1 MPEVKLACG
10 QVVSVEEGAS
20 WADVAAAV
28 GIEAVAALVDGELRD
43 IRDPV
48 EEGRKAKLLKLT
60 DPESLDVLRHTA
72 AHVLAQ
78 AVRRLF
84 PGVKLAIGPAISDGF
99 YYDFDFPSPIT
110 REDLPRIEEEMKRIV
125 AEDLPVERVFLSRA
139 EAEELLKKD
148 GEVYKLELLSEIPDE
163 RISFYRQ
170 GEFIDLCRGPHLP
183 STGLVRHFKLLDLAG
198 AYWRGDATRVM
209 LTRIYGTAFATA
221 EALSEHLKW
230 REEARRRDH
239 RRLGP
244 ELDLFSIHNDTIGA
258 GLVLWHP
265 KGARVRHEIETFW
278 KERHFEGGYQ
288 LVYTPHIGRARLWQ
302 QSGHL
307 DFYREGMYAPMD
319 IEGQEFYIKPMNCP
333 FHIAIYKSRTRSYR
347 ELPIK
352 YAELGTVYRFE
363 RSGVLH
369 GLLRVR
375 GFTQDDAHIICRP
388 DQVEEEIRK
397 VLRFALEMLRA
408 FGFSEFSAHL
418 STRPAK
424 YVGAPEAWDLATEA
438 LRRAIAAEGLDYD
451 VKEGEGAFY
460 GPKIDIDIED
470 SLRRA
475 WQLTTI
481 QFDFNLPERFDMTYV
496 GEDGREHRPY
506 MIHRALLGS
515 LERFFGILIEHYGG
529 AFPPWLAPVQAAV
542 LPITEEQIPYAEGV
556 AEQLRAAGL
565 RAEAWTRGGKTL
577 RYLIREAQ
585 LQKIPYMLVCGARE
599 AEAGK
604 AALRLR
610 TGEDLGALDLEEI
623 IARIRDRVER
633 KTAEL

>member
-1 MPEVKLACG
+1 MPKIRLAEGRELEVN
-10 QVVSVEEGAS
+10 EGAS
-20 WADVAAAV
+20 WADVAAAA
-28 GIEAVAALVDGELRD
+28 GIEAVAVLVDGELRD

-48 EEGRKAKLLKLT
+48 EEGREVKLLTLT
-60 DPESLDVLRHTA
+60 APESLKVLRHTA
-72 AHVLAQ
+72 AHILAQ

-110 REDLPRIEEEMKRIV
+110 REDLSKIEEEMREIV
-125 AEDLPVERVFLSRA
+125 AEDYPVERVWLPRE
-139 EAEELLKKD
+139 EAEELLRKESD
-148 GEVYKLELLSEIPDE
+148 VYKLELLSDIPDE

-183 STGLVRHFKLLDLAG
+183 STGLVRQFKLLDLAG

-209 LTRIYGTAFATA
+209 LTRIYGTAFASE
-221 EALSEHLKW
+221 EALSDHLKW
-230 REEARRRDH
+230 REEAKRRDH

-244 ELDLFSIHNDTIGA
+244 ELDLFSIHNDSIGA

-265 KGARVRHEIETFW
+265 KGARVRHEIESFW
-278 KERHFEGGYQ
+278 KEQHFAAGYQ
-288 LVYTPHIGRARLWQ
+288 LVYTPHIGRARLWRK
-302 QSGHL
+302 SGHL
-307 DFYREGMYAPMD
+307 DFYREGMYSPMD

-333 FHIAIYKSRTRSYR
+333 FHIAIYKSKTRSYR
-347 ELPIK
+347 DLPIR
-352 YAELGTVYRFE
+352 YAELGTVYRYE

-388 DQVEEEIRK
+388 DQVEEEIRR
-397 VLRFALEMLRA
+397 VLRFALSLLRA

-418 STRPAK
+418 STRPAEF
-424 YVGAPEAWDLATEA
+424 VGAPGDWDRATEA
-438 LRRAIAAEGLDYD
+438 LRRAIEAEGLDYD

-470 SLRRA
+470 SLKRA

-529 AFPPWLAPVQAAV
+529 AFPAWLAPVQAAV
-542 LPITEEQIPYAEGV
+542 LPITEEQIPYAEQV
-556 AEQLRAAGL
+556 AEKLSASGIRV
-565 RAEAWTRGGKTL
+565 EAWTRGGKTL
-577 RYLIREAQ
+577 RYLVRQAQ
-585 LQKIPYMLVCGARE
+585 LEKIPYMLVCGARE
-599 AEAGK
+599 QAAGK
-604 AALRLR
+604 ASLRLR
-610 TGEDLGALDLEEI
+610 TGEDLGPQSIEGI
-623 IARIRDRVER
+623 ISRIQAAIASRGP
-633 KTAEL
+633 EL